1 MGHALDSMPF
11 VNTVQSITCDCPTR
25 LDASP
30 QKRGYKDDQIAELIK
45 VMPPPSDGTDETEGG
60 RDGKGDAERPY

>member
-1 MGHALDSMPF
+1 MLF
-11 VNTVQSITCDCPTR
+11 VNTVQSITRDSLTR

-45 VMPPPSDGTDETEGG
+45 VMPPL
-60 RDGKGDAERPY
+60 